1 MNSSK
6 PEKTKAID
14 SLEIDYDNIDVAA
27 LVAQIQKA
35 AAEAPPVEARETVAP
50 RDSTSLPSPSPR
62 DSTPPPPASPSG
74 LGPPDSTASRPGPAP
89 TIPRMTTS
97 PTPGSQDSISPPLP
111 LPPIPP
117 SPSPLST
124 EAVSGPQGL
133 KQKTKEIL
141 RKLMKPFFPVIRL
154 LAFPIHEEL
163 RTTIESLHETN
174 KRLDYLFQLLHFQ
187 EEKYDRRLET
197 LEQRFDERLAS
208 VDQRIDRNELRLDT
222 LEERQGDL
230 EQRFDQRQEIVDQR
244 LDRLEGTLDERLKD
258 LDKSMDYIRLLHNLD
273 NNLVVELTK
282 LKIEADTLKTKF
294 RILEKDQEFLQKR
307 EKALEERSAK

>member
-14 SLEIDYDNIDVAA
+14 SLEIDYDHIDVAA
-27 LVAQIQKA
+27 LVTQIQKA

-74 LGPPDSTASRPGPAP
+74 LGPPDSTASLPRPAP
-89 TIPRMTTS
+89 TAPRVTTS
-97 PTPGSQDSISPPLP
+97 PTSGPQDSISPPLP

-124 EAVSGPQGL
+124 EPVSGPQGL
-133 KQKTKEIL
+133 KQKIKKIL
-141 RKLMKPFFPVIRL
+141 RKLIKPFFPVIRL

-174 KRLDYLFQLLHFQ
+174 MRLDYLFQLLHFQ
-187 EEKYDRRLET
+187 EEKYDRRLE
-197 LEQRFDERLAS
+197 S
-208 VDQRIDRNELRLDT
+208 VDQRIYRNELRLDT
-222 LEERQGDL
+222 LEERHGDL
-230 EQRFDQRQEIVDQR
+230 EQKFDQRLEIVDQR
-244 LDRLEGTLDERLKD
+244 IEKSEQRLDRSEGALDERLKD
-258 LDKSMDYIRLLHNLD
+258 LDKSMDYIRLLYNLD
-273 NNLVVELTK
+273 HNLVVELTK
-282 LKIEADTLKTKF
+282 LKIEADTLKSKF

-307 EKALEERSAK
+307 EKAFEERSAK

>member
-1 MNSSK
+1 
-6 PEKTKAID
+6 
-14 SLEIDYDNIDVAA
+14 
-27 LVAQIQKA
+27 
-35 AAEAPPVEARETVAP
+35 
-50 RDSTSLPSPSPR
+50 
-62 DSTPPPPASPSG
+62 
-74 LGPPDSTASRPGPAP
+74 
-89 TIPRMTTS
+89 
-97 PTPGSQDSISPPLP
+97 
-111 LPPIPP
+111 
-117 SPSPLST
+117 
-124 EAVSGPQGL
+124 
-133 KQKTKEIL
+133 
-141 RKLMKPFFPVIRL
+141 MKPFFPVIRL

-187 EEKYDRRLET
+187 EEKYDRRLE
-197 LEQRFDERLAS
+197 S

-222 LEERQGDL
+222 LEEKQGDL

-258 LDKSMDYIRLLHNLD
+258 LDKSMDYIRLLYNLD
-273 NNLVVELTK
+273 HNLVVELTK